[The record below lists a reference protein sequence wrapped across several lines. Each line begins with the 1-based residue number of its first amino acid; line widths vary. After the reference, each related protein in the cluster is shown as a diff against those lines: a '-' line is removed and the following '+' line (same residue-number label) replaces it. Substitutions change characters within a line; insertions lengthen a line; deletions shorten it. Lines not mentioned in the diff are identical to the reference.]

1 MTVSSQ
7 VVLKLDGWHNSIFFF
22 FFTDLNQA
30 LDGSRLLP
38 VSSQTRD
45 FGFLFVPM
53 FSYWLLCA
61 ELWTVWLLEAALKA
75 RECLCFQEY
84 LSLYC
89 FRLQTGCKICLQ
101 PYRICIWSADLRD
114 EQNQIVQNEEIQK
127 NMEGEWKVCIS
138 LLKRL

>member
-7 VVLKLDGWHNSIFFF
+7 VFLKLDGWHNSIFFF
-22 FFTDLNQA
+22 FIDLNQV

-38 VSSQTRD
+38 LWSQRRD
-45 FGFLFVPM
+45 FGGLLFFFNVM
-53 FSYWLLCA
+53 FGYWLLYA

-89 FRLQTGCKICLQ
+89 FGHPTGCRIYLQ
-101 PYRICIWSADLRD
+101 PHRIHIWPADIRD
-114 EQNQIVQNEEIQK
+114 EQIQIVQNEEIK
-127 NMEGEWKVCIS
+127 KIMEGEWKICIS
-138 LLKRL
+138 LL